1 MFSKFMKIENF
12 YICGELLI
20 NEMTTIEQMS
30 PEQKLREIESELVQ
44 IITSMG
50 YLKGRSNK
58 IAELA
63 AYITIRKEITQRLI
77 RELTGYSL
85 GSVSSTLQ
93 SLENMGLVKKQKD
106 PKSREYLYVYDQS
119 YTEPQSRSL
128 GNVFEYFDQL
138 ERFLAGIEE
147 RLNQPRFKEKKGYD
161 SIESFVENMR
171 AFFERVREALSAF
184 VEKQKRGRK

>member
-1 MFSKFMKIENF
+1 MVS
-12 YICGELLI
+12 YYT
-20 NEMTTIEQMS
+20 NEMTTTGQMS

-58 IAELA
+58 IAEIA
-63 AYITIRKEITQRLI
+63 AYITIRKEVTQRLI

-93 SLENMGLVKKQKD
+93 FLEKIGLVKKQKD

-128 GNVFEYFDQL
+128 ENVFEYFDQL

-147 RLNQPRFKEKKGYD
+147 RLNQPGFKEKRGYY
-161 SIESFVENMR
+161 SIKSFVENMK
-171 AFFERVREALSAF
+171 ALFEGVREALSAF
-184 VEKQKRGRK
+184 VEKQKGNASSK